1 MRPDTA
7 TVHMTKV
14 DQKQDW
20 RARVGWLAG
29 QLLVIFLGVTAA
41 FVVENY
47 RESVSQ
53 RQELQQA
60 IAGIISELEHLQTNS
75 ARHADAFDS
84 AIQAW
89 AAADRAGRRAVPGY
103 YRIPGA
109 TRPPV
114 AAWNATVNSGIT
126 RMIEP
131 NLRLELGYFYNEFV
145 GIHEKYDRYAQ
156 FTEREILPRLTEG
169 ADAFYG
175 PDGKIIP
182 MFRVHMDLQ
191 NEFAGDLR
199 RFGKVAGEL
208 RSRLDRL
215 RDGNKH
221 DSR

>member
-1 MRPDTA
+1 
-7 TVHMTKV
+7 MTKL

-20 RARVGWLAG
+20 RARVGWLGG

-41 FVVENY
+41 FLVENY

-60 IAGIISELEHLQTNS
+60 LAGIISELEHLETVS
-75 ARHADAFDS
+75 MRLADEFDS
-84 AIQAW
+84 AIAAW
-89 AAADRAGRRAVPGY
+89 AAADREGRRAVPGY

-109 TRPPV
+109 PRAPA
-114 AAWNATVNSGIT
+114 AAWNASVSSGIT

-131 NLRLELGYFYNEFV
+131 KLRFDLGNFYNELV
-145 GIHEKYDRYAQ
+145 GIGENYERYAE
-156 FTEREILPRLTEG
+156 FTEREILPRLVDG

-191 NEFAGDLR
+191 SELARDLR
-199 RFGKVAGEL
+199 GGGKVAGEL
-208 RSRLDRL
+208 RRRLERL
-215 RDGNKH
+215 RDGHKG
-221 DSR
+221 